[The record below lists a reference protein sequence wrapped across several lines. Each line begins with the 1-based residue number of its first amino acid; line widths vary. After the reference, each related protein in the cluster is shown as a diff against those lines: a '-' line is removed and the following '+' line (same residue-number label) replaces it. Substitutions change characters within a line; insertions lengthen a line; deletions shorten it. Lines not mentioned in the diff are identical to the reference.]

1 MSTKR
6 KETAGGVNKPRKVKF
21 QVKAVKGSNVFLAG
35 SFNNWDPK
43 AIALKHNGD
52 GNYEATVSLP
62 SGRHEYKFVIN
73 GSWQNDEQCKQRVPN
88 SCGSLNSVVEVT

>member
-1 MSTKR
+1 MSTRRNKI
-6 KETAGGVNKPRKVKF
+6 AGGVNKPRKVKF
-21 QVKAVKGSNVFLAG
+21 RVKAANGSNVFLAG

-52 GNYEATVSLP
+52 GNYEATLSLP
-62 SGRHEYKFVIN
+62 PGRHEYKFVIN

-88 SCGSLNSVVEVT
+88 SCGSFNSVVEVT